1 MISNFLE
8 KYNQRPWY
16 YSLQRFTANKTA
28 VISFVILLVIIFMA
42 IAAPLLAKTD
52 YDQMIFMDDV
62 LSFPS
67 SEHIFGVDSMGRDFF
82 SRIVYGARVSL
93 GVGVAGAFLSLVIGV
108 PLGTLAGYKGGVAD
122 WVIMRIVEIFSVIPP
137 LLIAILIAAL
147 VGGGV
152 RNVIIIS
159 SLFGWVGVCR
169 LVRGQIL
176 TTKNREFIA
185 ASKVL
190 GASPFYIITRHLLPN
205 SISPIIV
212 GFVLSIPGAM
222 MLEASLS
229 FLGVGINPPIPSW
242 GQMIN
247 EGLDFMFYYWHLAVF
262 PTLFLAIT
270 VLATSLFGDGLRDA
284 LDPTMKGR

>member
-1 MISNFLE
+1 ML
-8 KYNQRPWY
+8 
-16 YSLQRFTANKTA
+16 
-28 VISFVILLVIIFMA
+28 FMEES
-42 IAAPLLAKTD
+42 
-52 YDQMIFMDDV
+52 

-67 SEHIFGVDSMGRDFF
+67 TEHVFGVDSMGRDFF

-108 PLGTLAGYKGGVAD
+108 PLGTLAGYKGGFAD
-122 WVIMRIVEIFSVIPP
+122 WFVMRIVEIFSVIPP

-176 TTKNREFIA
+176 TTKNREFIS
-185 ASKVL
+185 ASKVI

-262 PTLFLAIT
+262 PTLFLSIT
-270 VLATSLFGDGLRDA
+270 VLATTLFGDGLRDA